1 MEYTSF
7 LYWTNWVDFVVKN
20 YGLSWRTPDSDPY
33 PRAMGKPMPAAN
45 TPGRPSVNLAVAKGN
60 HLSPRLLAISPQ
72 VSENGFI
79 EGLKRKLLF
88 ANS

>member
-1 MEYTSF
+1 
-7 LYWTNWVDFVVKN
+7 
-20 YGLSWRTPDSDPY
+20 
-33 PRAMGKPMPAAN
+33 MGKPMPAAD

-88 ANS
+88 ADS